1 MTTFD
6 RREEA
11 FESGFIHDE
20 EFRFKAEARRDKLV
34 GLWAAEKLGFS
45 GDAATA
51 YARSLVEVA
60 VAAHGDQTVFERIRA
75 DFDAA
80 GVHQSDHQIH
90 RTMDE
95 MLAVAIAQLK
105 GGE

>member
-11 FESGFIHDE
+11 FESGFMHGE
-20 EFRFKAEARRDKLV
+20 ELRFKAEARRDKLI
-34 GLWAAEKLGFS
+34 GLWAAEKLGLS
-45 GDAATA
+45 GDAAA
-51 YARSLVEVA
+51 DYARALVARA
-60 VAAHGDQTVFERIRA
+60 VADHGDLTVFSMIRA

-95 MLAVAIAQLK
+95 LFAVAIRELK
-105 GGE
+105 GAG